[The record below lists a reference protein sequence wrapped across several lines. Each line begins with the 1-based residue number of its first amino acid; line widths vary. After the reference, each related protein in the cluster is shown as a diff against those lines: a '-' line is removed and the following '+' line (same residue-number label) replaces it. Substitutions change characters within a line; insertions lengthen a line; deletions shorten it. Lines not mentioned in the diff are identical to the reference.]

1 MLSIDQPLRLGDL
14 VRVED
19 VVGYVEQIGLRST
32 AIRTLDRSL
41 VTFPNA
47 TITASAGRL
56 GHSVLVAL
64 ERLMGMLLVALSVQ
78 MFLNGIVAYVRMPL
92 AS

>member
-1 MLSIDQPLRLGDL
+1 MAWLATSVIL
-14 VRVED
+14 VS
-19 VVGYVEQIGLRST
+19 ST
-32 AIRTLDRSL
+32 YLYRW
-41 VTFPNA
+41 
-47 TITASAGRL
+47 L